1 MKTCKSSVSLS
12 GDMTPTS
19 KLLPA
24 LKRGQWLRA
33 GDKGAPPSGVRGS
46 FSEARSHSLSQETSF
61 CSEPRPFLG
70 SDASPRVCEFQDPGG
85 RSRLVCFSEHTGF
98 SSCADSNYVVT
109 RLRFGLCLRG
119 VKSLENS
126 EWW

>member
-19 KLLPA
+19 ELLPA

-70 SDASPRVCEFQDPGG
+70 VTLLHGSVNFKTREAGAVRCVLVNTLDFRVV
-85 RSRLVCFSEHTGF
+85 LILIT
-98 SSCADSNYVVT
+98 
-109 RLRFGLCLRG
+109 
-119 VKSLENS
+119 
-126 EWW
+126 W